1 MTIVEATR
9 ETLTGM
15 QKIER
20 AILEEVRARKI
31 PITAAVFSWNR
42 GQGTLAE
49 LPDPVPMEVRVGQRQ
64 ASVSWPHICLQDSWD
79 RIDRPDVQAEIERI
93 VDVLAPQGAS

>member
-1 MTIVEATR
+1 MSIVESTR
-9 ETLTGM
+9 QALAGM

-20 AILEEVRARKI
+20 AILDQVRARKV

-49 LPDPVPMEVRVGQRQ
+49 LPDPVPMDVRVGPRQ
-64 ASVSWPHICLQDSWD
+64 ASANWP
-79 RIDRPDVQAEIERI
+79 QA
-93 VDVLAPQGAS
+93 